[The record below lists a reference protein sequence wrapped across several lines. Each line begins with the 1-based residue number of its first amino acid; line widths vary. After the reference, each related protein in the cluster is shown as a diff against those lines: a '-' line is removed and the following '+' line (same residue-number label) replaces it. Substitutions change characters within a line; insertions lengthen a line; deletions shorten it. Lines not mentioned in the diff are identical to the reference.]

1 MPPEALPP
9 EIGILPTA
17 FSPATSIFLWG
28 EDRRLL
34 NQLVFHFSRLVDP
47 EFIWLEIQGAERGP
61 ARGEPSAS
69 ELLRRDHLLIA
80 AQPEQL
86 RPETPVRDPNAW
98 SIVNAGE
105 PAREIGKLRD
115 FLTLPRAVQ
124 ELVGR
129 TVSGATP
136 KILAVANSDRIAGF
150 YPAETKVVGS
160 LVRLI
165 EGLDISLLVSYCGG
179 PGPDRFVFQRVFR
192 VDPAPT
198 PDEPF
203 GTLFCEQSPPLPE
216 GRFPMATPISK
227 IPGFDR
233 TLAELALNP
242 HP

>member
-9 EIGILPTA
+9 GIGILPSGFT
-17 FSPATSIFLWG
+17 PATSVLLWG

-34 NQLVFHFSRLVDP
+34 NQLVFHFSRLADP
-47 EFIWLEIQGAERGP
+47 EFIWLEIQGAGAGP
-61 ARGEPSAS
+61 VRGEPSAT

-80 AQPEQL
+80 AQPEEL
-86 RPETPVRDPNAW
+86 RPEAPVRDPNAW

-150 YPAETKVVGS
+150 YPSETQVVGS

-179 PGPDRFVFQRVFR
+179 PGADRFVFHRVFR
-192 VDPAPT
+192 VEAAPT
-198 PDEPF
+198 PMEPF
-203 GTLFCEQSPPLPE
+203 GTLICEQSPPLPE
-216 GRFPMATPISK
+216 GGFQSAMPISK

-242 HP
+242 QP